1 MILVMI
7 SRTIFLIA
15 FGLLPWLA
23 SAQESVNQTDAK
35 GRKQGVWAKQ
45 YETGGD
51 RYRGQFKDDKAVG
64 IFFYYYDNGAK
75 SSEVSY
81 MGEDGVE
88 ADARFFHH
96 NGAVMG
102 EGRYKNQKKEG
113 EWKYYDDQTV
123 LSSIEHY
130 KDGKLHGISKVYFLD
145 GTLAASIPYA
155 DGLKSGD
162 FEEYFSDGTLR
173 MKGTYQDNTY
183 TGEYVQN
190 FPDGKP
196 MIKGQY
202 KAAVKDGLWVYY
214 ADDGRIKAQQVY
226 EKGKLIKDKIEE
238 GFEPEAVPIDIEEK
252 DKIDENQ
259 LLEEY
264 YKKNEIEK

>member
-1 MILVMI
+1 MQLT
-7 SRTIFLIA
+7 SL
-15 FGLLPWLA
+15 
-23 SAQESVNQTDAK
+23 AQESLNQTDAK
-35 GRKQGVWAKQ
+35 GRKQGVWSKQ

-51 RYRGQFKDDKAVG
+51 RYRGQFKDDKAIGV
-64 IFFYYYDNGAK
+64 FFYYYDNGAK

-81 MGEDGVE
+81 IGDEGIE
-88 ADARFFHH
+88 AEAKFFHK
-96 NGAVMG
+96 NGTIMG
-102 EGRYKNQKKEG
+102 EGRYKNQKKDG
-113 EWKYYDDQTV
+113 EWRYYDDQTV
-123 LSSIEHY
+123 LSSVEHY
-130 KDGKLHGISKVYFLD
+130 QEGKLHGVSKVYFLD
-145 GTLAASIPYA
+145 GTLAAEIPYV

-162 FEEYFSDGTLR
+162 FVEYFSDGSIR

-183 TGEYVQN
+183 SGEYVQN

-226 EKGKLIKDKIEE
+226 EKGKLIKEKIEE
-238 GFEPEAVPIDIEEK
+238 GFEPKEVPIDIEEK